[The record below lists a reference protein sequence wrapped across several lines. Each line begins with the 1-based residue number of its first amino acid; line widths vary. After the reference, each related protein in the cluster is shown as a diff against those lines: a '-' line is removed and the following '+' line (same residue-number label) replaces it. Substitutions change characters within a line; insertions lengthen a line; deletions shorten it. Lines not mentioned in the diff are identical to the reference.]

1 MRLAFVLSQVG
12 QGLKRN
18 LSMSI
23 AVVIVTCV
31 SLLFV
36 GAATLTQMQISNLRD
51 TWYGKIEISVSMC
64 AKDDVTSGCEGKEAT
79 QGQIDA
85 VEQLLKSDQL
95 ASYIENVYFETKEEA
110 FKTFQDLMGSEG
122 VYQYVTAEMMPASFR
137 IKLVDPEQYR
147 VVVEELQG
155 RPGVAQVIDQKQLL
169 DKLFTGLNQATLLSI
184 GLAVVMII
192 AAVLLITT
200 TIRLSAMSR
209 ERETSIMRLVGASN
223 LFVQLPFMIEGAIA
237 ATIGALLAAG
247 GLWAVVHFVVGDWL
261 SALSGMVKLIDT
273 GDVLLISPILVGAA
287 ILLALASSAIS
298 LNRYT
303 RV

>member
-1 MRLAFVLSQVG
+1 
-12 QGLKRN
+12 
-18 LSMSI
+18 
-23 AVVIVTCV
+23 
-31 SLLFV
+31 
-36 GAATLTQMQISNLRD
+36 
-51 TWYGKIEISVSMC
+51 
-64 AKDDVTSGCEGKEAT
+64 
-79 QGQIDA
+79 
-85 VEQLLKSDQL
+85 
-95 ASYIENVYFETKEEA
+95 
-110 FKTFQDLMGSEG
+110 
-122 VYQYVTAEMMPASFR
+122 
-137 IKLVDPEQYR
+137 
-147 VVVEELQG
+147 
-155 RPGVAQVIDQKQLL
+155 
-169 DKLFTGLNQATLLSI
+169 
-184 GLAVVMII
+184 
-192 AAVLLITT
+192 
-200 TIRLSAMSR
+200 MSR